1 MKTIKT
7 IFRTTIIFALVA
19 FANTLM
25 AAKTLSVE
33 IQPVAASNA
42 VVAISSPSDS
52 NMKISVANKMGKVV
66 YYKEIAGEGVYYRQ
80 SVDFSKLGK
89 GQYKLSVVSDGYTSE
104 CYFQISNKAIK
115 SLDAETFNNY

>member
-7 IFRTTIIFALVA
+7 IFRTTMIFALVA

-42 VVAISSPSDS
+42 VVAISGPSDS
-52 NMKISVANKMGKVV
+52 NMKITVENKMGKVV
-66 YYKEIAGEGVYYRQ
+66 YYKEIAGEGDYYRQ

-104 CYFQISNKAIK
+104 CYFKISNKEIK
-115 SLDAETFNNY
+115 TLDAETFNNY

>member
-1 MKTIKT
+1 M
-7 IFRTTIIFALVA
+7 IFALVA

-42 VVAISSPSDS
+42 VVAISGPSDS
-52 NMKISVANKMGKVV
+52 NMKITVESKMGKVV
-66 YYKEIAGEGVYYRQ
+66 YYKEIAGEGDYYRQ

-104 CYFQISNKAIK
+104 CYFKISNKEIK
-115 SLDAETFNNY
+115 TLDAETFNNY